1 MCTSSKKLGG
11 AYKKSPSL
19 IYCLFVCMNACICLE
34 CSGGNLAPSLFFEF
48 SLSFPLIFLIF
59 TLLGVVTT
67 ISSQEKHL
75 FPFSRQKFLM
85 TFTFFYSVHY
95 FRAHPTTLLLK
106 ILGGRM
112 HGPSPHL
119 KLWGDRPPVPPR
131 FRPLLQCSLSCMY
144 LCMRASNT
152 QAMNA

>member
-1 MCTSSKKLGG
+1 MLSMCTSSKKLGG

-48 SLSFPLIFLIF
+48 SLSFPLIFRIF

-67 ISSQEKHL
+67 ISSQEKYL

-106 ILGGRM
+106 ILGDECMGRPPPQTLG
-112 HGPSPHL
+112 GPSPN
-119 KLWGDRPPVPPR
+119 PP
-131 FRPLLQCSLSCMY
+131 
-144 LCMRASNT
+144 
-152 QAMNA
+152 